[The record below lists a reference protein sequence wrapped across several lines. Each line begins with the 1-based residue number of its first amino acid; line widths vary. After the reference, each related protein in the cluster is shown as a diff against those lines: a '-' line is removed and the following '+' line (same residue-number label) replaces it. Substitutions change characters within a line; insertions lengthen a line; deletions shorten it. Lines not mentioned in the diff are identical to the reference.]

1 MRRDALRVAG
11 RSIAWLVVS
20 ILVAS
25 CAAKNVISVPLA
37 SNPVASDKSIEVDPD
52 EVRLWEEAEREED
65 QIDRRLK
72 SYDDPVLMVYL
83 ASIVSR
89 LAYAD
94 PRDLSRP
101 PFTLRVLRDPTP
113 NAFAMPNGRIY
124 VHTGLLARLDNEA
137 QLAMILGHEMTHVT
151 KRHYARG
158 MTREARDDDH
168 AGAAALSPTANLL
181 LGRGLRLATVAATH
195 GYGRPFE
202 READADGMASLVR
215 AGYDPKEGPKVF
227 ELLGRVST
235 ARGSLEM
242 FLLGDQSFLI
252 DRVATTRRLL
262 QTEYPAV
269 AAASDTMQNAQQFR
283 LRLHAVLREN
293 GRLDIQAGRF
303 TLAAEQLD
311 RALALI
317 PNDPI
322 AQLYYGDLYRLQ
334 SQRSQ
339 DAADKADL
347 EKRALERYERA
358 AALDPAYADP
368 FRQLGFLYYQQKNNT
383 RAREAFEKYLSLAP
397 EGPDAQRV
405 KEYLAELDR

>member
-1 MRRDALRVAG
+1 MRRDASRVAR

-20 ILVAS
+20 VLVAS
-25 CAAKNVISVPLA
+25 CAARTVPDA
-37 SNPVASDKSIEVDPD
+37 D

-65 QIDRRLK
+65 QIDGRLK
-72 SYDDPVLMVYL
+72 SYDDPVLMAYL

-89 LAYAD
+89 LTSGD

-137 QLAMILGHEMTHVT
+137 QLAMILGHEMAHVT
-151 KRHYARG
+151 TRHYARG
-158 MTREARDDDH
+158 VTREAQDP
-168 AGAAALSPTANLL
+168 LSPTANVL
-181 LGRGLRLATVAATH
+181 LGRGLRLATVAATQ
-195 GYGRPFE
+195 GYGRAFE

-215 AGYDPKEGPKVF
+215 AGYDPQEAPKVF
-227 ELLGRVST
+227 ELLGQVSA
-235 ARGSLEM
+235 ARGSLET
-242 FLLGDQSFLI
+242 FLLADQSFLI
-252 DRVATTRRLL
+252 DRVATTRLLL
-262 QTEYPAV
+262 QTQYPAV
-269 AAASDTMQNAQQFR
+269 ATAPDTVQNTQQFR
-283 LRLHAVLREN
+283 VRLHAVLREN
-293 GRLDIQAGRF
+293 GRLDLQAGRF

-311 RALALI
+311 RALALT

-334 SQRSQ
+334 SQRSR
-339 DAADKADL
+339 DAADKTVL
-347 EKRALERYERA
+347 EQRALERYERA
-358 AALDPAYADP
+358 AALDPTYADP

-383 RAREAFEKYLSLAP
+383 RAREAFEKYLLLAHD
-397 EGPDAQRV
+397 GPDAQRV